1 MSLLNRSTMPDPP
14 RPAGTS
20 PKAGVLQIG
29 DGNFLRAFADWMI
42 DIANE
47 AGVLDASVTIA
58 PPRSAGII
66 DKLNAQDGLFTVLSR
81 GVQAG
86 EPAMARRIVRCVRCG
101 IDPRQDPAALIA
113 CACDPKTRFV
123 ISNTTEAG
131 IVYREQ
137 PRAPGEWPRSFPA
150 QVTTLLFKRFEALEG
165 RPEAGLVFLP
175 CELIEANGTSLRE
188 IVLQHARDWALPKDF
203 GNWVIRHNHFLNTLV
218 DRIVPGYP
226 DTEAESLFAELGYT
240 DLLLVAAE
248 PFHLWV
254 IEGPE
259 SVAREFPL
267 HEAGLNVVWTDNLQP
282 YRTRKVR
289 ILNGAHTASAL
300 AAFCGGLDTVYEM
313 MKNDVVARF
322 LQRVVFDEIVPFV
335 PLSEAESRSYA
346 ESVLERFANP
356 YIRHELLSIT
366 LNSVSK
372 WKVRVLP
379 SLLDYAYARGRAPAG
394 LAFSLAALLWFYR
407 GRFDP
412 AGEFLGLRTAGS
424 YPIRDDREV
433 LDIFDGAWRDPANAR
448 PADAVP
454 ALLADARLWGT
465 DLNAVPELA
474 LQVVSA
480 FNRIEAAGMLP
491 ALAEMLACSPGG
503 RSVPTE

>member
-1 MSLLNRSTMPDPP
+1 MFALNRSTLPDPP
-14 RPAGTS
+14 RPTDAP
-20 PKAGVLQIG
+20 PKTGVLQIG

-47 AGVLDASVTIA
+47 AGVLDAAVILA

-66 DKLNAQDGLFTVLSR
+66 DPLNAQDGLFTVLSR
-81 GVQAG
+81 GVVAST
-86 EPAMARRIVRCVRCG
+86 PTTSVRIVRCVTHG
-101 IDPRQDPAALIA
+101 VDPRQDPAALFA
-113 CACDPKTRFV
+113 GARDPKTRFV

-137 PRAPGEWPRSFPA
+137 PRSPGEWPRSFPA
-150 QVTTLLFKRFEALEG
+150 QVAALLFERFQALG
-165 RPEAGLVFLP
+165 GQPETGLVFLP
-175 CELIEANGTSLRE
+175 CELIEANGATLRD
-188 IVLQHARDWALPKDF
+188 IVLRHARDWALPQEFSD
-203 GNWVIRHNHFLNTLV
+203 WVTRHNDFLNTLV

-226 DTEAESLFAELGYT
+226 ATEADKLFAEFGYT
-240 DLLLVAAE
+240 DALLVAAE

-259 SVAREFPL
+259 RLANEFPL
-267 HEAGLNVVWTDNLQP
+267 HKAGLNVVWTDDLQP
-282 YRTRKVR
+282 YRASKVR

-300 AAFCGGLDTVYEM
+300 AAFCGGLDTVGEM
-313 MKNDVVARF
+313 MNDSVTSRF
-322 LQRVVFDEIVPFV
+322 LQHVVFDEIVPFV
-335 PLSEAESRSYA
+335 PLPEAERRRYA

-379 SLLDYAYARGRAPAG
+379 SLLDYAHTHGRVPAG

-407 GRFDP
+407 GRFDA
-412 AGEFLGLRTAGS
+412 AGEFVGQREAGS
-424 YPIRDDREV
+424 YPIRDSHDV
-433 LDIFDGAWRDPANAR
+433 LDLFDAAWRDPANVR
-448 PADAVP
+448 PTDAAP
-454 ALLADARLWGT
+454 ALLADARLWGM

-474 LQVVSA
+474 SRVANALD
-480 FNRIEAAGMLP
+480 RIEAVGMLP
-491 ALAEMLACSPGG
+491 ALAETLT
-503 RSVPTE
+503 R